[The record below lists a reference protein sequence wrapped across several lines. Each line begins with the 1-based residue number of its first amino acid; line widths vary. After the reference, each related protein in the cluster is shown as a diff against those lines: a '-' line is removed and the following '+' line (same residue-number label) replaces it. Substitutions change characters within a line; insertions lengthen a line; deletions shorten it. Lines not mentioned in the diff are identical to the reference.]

1 MRRLGVIV
9 GLVCFLSSGV
19 LASNDFRGVGN
30 WADPNIWSAEHV
42 PSGAEEVKVRGED
55 TVCTLNTS
63 TGDWGAGQR
72 LRVYEGA
79 TLIIEEGAELLGA
92 GWMRAGAS
100 NAGYVQQIGGL
111 VCLQDGKDSAK
122 LGVGDSG
129 GSDGYYTIS
138 GGTLTYAEGS
148 LGDLLVGAR
157 AGTGTLT
164 IIGTGPT
171 ILMNSMTVGDRAG
184 ASGTVEFQVAVD
196 GVSPISI
203 GSASID
209 ELGDETTS
217 ALLVSAIDAPP
228 KADIMLVDIIGEG
241 SVNGLFDTVN
251 GNPAPEGAEVVLAS
265 NGLKNTYTL
274 TYIGGTGNDIV
285 LVYQSSVTLP
295 TIIWVADNLHYDFAA
310 GLPADYGFVDLLR
323 AQGYKVDYKGE
334 FDPHVEG
341 NDEIPVNPDWLYWRE
356 LDPNK
361 IAELNAA
368 DLVIVARD
376 PASSKYDDG
385 NEPAEWNSVT
395 TPLIMQSAHIARSNK
410 WGWLNSTGTTRSTE
424 ANAVAIDA
432 NHPIFDG
439 VAIDPNTQMVEV
451 LSGGWNVDW
460 VSNVTDA
467 GNGTVL
473 ATRPDGIVWIAE
485 WEAGQEYFEGS
496 GHVAAGPR
504 MFFASGS
511 GGSNP
516 IGDGTYNLTDD
527 GATMFLNAVN
537 YMLPAIAMPVDPG
550 TDALVAYYA
559 FENDANDSSGNELH
573 GDIVGD
579 PNFVEGAVGM
589 ALQLDGVDDCVD
601 LGNDAL
607 FDITEAITLAA
618 WVNTKDIGNGED
630 NPWIVKGDKAYGLKG
645 FRRENVV
652 EFFIYSDV
660 DAYWHWAHA
669 DVGEDFNG
677 EWHHAAGTYDG
688 SQLKVYI
695 DGALETVTDFEGTIA
710 INVYNANIGANAEK
724 PGRFYEGAIDEA
736 VIYNRVLS
744 AEEILFLAQ

>member
-1 MRRLGVIV
+1 M
-9 GLVCFLSSGV
+9 
-19 LASNDFRGVGN
+19 
-30 WADPNIWSAEHV
+30 
-42 PSGAEEVKVRGED
+42 
-55 TVCTLNTS
+55 
-63 TGDWGAGQR
+63 
-72 LRVYEGA
+72 RVYEGA

-100 NAGYVQQIGGL
+100 NDGYVQQIGGL
-111 VCLQDGKDSAK
+111 VILQDGRDSAK

-148 LGDLLVGAR
+148 LGNLLVGAR
-157 AGTGTLT
+157 GGKGTFTVVGTD
-164 IIGTGPT
+164 PN
-171 ILMNSMTVGDRAG
+171 ILMKGLVVGDSEG
-184 ASGTVEFQVAVD
+184 ASGTVEFQVTSD
-196 GVSPISI
+196 GVSPISVD
-203 GSASID
+203 SASVD

-217 ALLVSAIDAPP
+217 ALLVTAIDAPP
-228 KADIMLVDIIGEG
+228 KADILLVDVAEG
-241 SVNGLFDTVN
+241 GAIEGVFDTVN

-265 NGLKNTYTL
+265 NGLKNTYAL

-285 LVYQSSVTLP
+285 LVYQSSVTMP

-376 PASSKYDDG
+376 PASSTYDDG
-385 NEPAEWNSVT
+385 NEPAEWNSIT

-424 ANAVAIDA
+424 TNAVVIDA

-496 GHVAAGPR
+496 GHVAGGPR

-511 GGSNP
+511 GSSNP
-516 IGDGTYNLTDD
+516 VGDGTYNLTDD
-527 GATMFLNAVN
+527 GATMFLNAVK
-537 YMLPAIAMPVDPG
+537 YMLPAMSPAPVHSYTFEDGTADDSVGDADGILMGDAFVDSGSLFLDGDGDWMDMSGDVIAMNTYPEVTIEAWFTPEAG
-550 TDALVAYYA
+550 
-559 FENDANDSSGNELH
+559 GNTGFH
-573 GDIVGD
+573 
-579 PNFVEGAVGM
+579 M
-589 ALQLDGVDDCVD
+589 
-601 LGNDAL
+601 
-607 FDITEAITLAA
+607 LAA
-618 WVNTKDIGNGED
+618 FGEEGTGAATWAGYKYLFMTPARGD
-630 NPWIVKGDKAYGLKG
+630 DVSRAAIQTYSMDDSPWDEETGVSD
-645 FRRENVV
+645 VV
-652 EFFIYSDV
+652 EHD
-660 DAYWHWAHA
+660 D
-669 DVGEDFNG
+669 GLQ
-677 EWHHAAGTYDG
+677 HHFVCTVNATDLAF
-688 SQLKVYI
+688 YI
-695 DGALETVTDFEGTIA
+695 DGVLIGTAALDPGNEIAGIGTAVARLGKGVYPADPLWMGTIEEF
-710 INVYNANIGANAEK
+710 N
-724 PGRFYEGAIDEA
+724 
-736 VIYNRVLS
+736 IYNVALTTDDV
-744 AEEILFLAQ
+744 AANYAKGPVQ

>member
-19 LASNDFRGVGN
+19 LASNDFSGVGN
-30 WADPNIWSAEHV
+30 WADPNIWSAGYV

-164 IIGTGPT
+164 IIGMDPT
-171 ILMNSMTVGDRAG
+171 IQMKTMTVGDRAG
-184 ASGTVEFQVAVD
+184 ASGTVEFQVAAD
-196 GVSPISI
+196 GVSPISVD
-203 GSASID
+203 SASID

-285 LVYQSSVTLP
+285 LVYQSSVTMP
-295 TIIWVADNLHYDFAA
+295 TIIWVSDNESYNTVVEN
-310 GLPADYGFVDLLR
+310 GPADRGFVDLLR

-334 FDPHVEG
+334 IDPHDP
-341 NDEIPVNPDWLYWRE
+341 NDDEIKLNPEWQYWRE

-368 DLVIVARD
+368 DLIIVGRD
-376 PASSKYDDG
+376 ASSGTYDDG
-385 NEPAEWNSVT
+385 NEPTEWNSIT
-395 TPLIMQSAHIARSNK
+395 TPLILQGPHIARKLPK
-410 WGWLNSTGTTRSTE
+410 WGWLNSGSTTDGGIVSALE
-424 ANAVAIDA
+424 VVDP
-432 NHPIFDG
+432 NHPIFEG
-439 VAIDPNTQMVEV
+439 VNLDENNQVEI
-451 LSGGWNVDW
+451 LANDLKVDF
-460 VSNVTDA
+460 VSDVTDA
-467 GNGTVL
+467 GNGQLL
-473 ATRPDGIVWIAE
+473 AKRADTGLVWIAT
-485 WEAGQEYFEGS
+485 WDTGQEFFEGS
-496 GHVAAGPR
+496 GQIAGGPR
-504 MFFASGS
+504 MFFAAGS
-511 GGSNP
+511 TDSE
-516 IGDGTYNLTDD
+516 DGEYNLTAE
-527 GATMFLNAVN
+527 GEKLFLNAVN